1 MSEKMYEAI
10 YKVAKTS
17 ESDSIVL
24 WMDKVEIKGTL
35 LDCED
40 NKCIKDIYRSRRECY
55 PHLLEAAGQCGRPW
69 PFSGVTRADFEPSAP
84 AFLSEGRSAAA
95 RL

>member
-17 ESDSIVL
+17 ESDNIVL

-40 NKCIKDIYRSRRECY
+40 NKCIKDIITLQDAIVKCMKHHDE
-55 PHLLEAAGQCGRPW
+55 EAKERHFKW
-69 PFSGVTRADFEPSAP
+69 LNISACHIK
-84 AFLSEGRSAAA
+84 AFTFKCCMED
-95 RL
+95 

>member
-40 NKCIKDIYRSRRECY
+40 RHFKWLNISACHIKAFTFKCCMED
-55 PHLLEAAGQCGRPW
+55 
-69 PFSGVTRADFEPSAP
+69 
-84 AFLSEGRSAAA
+84 
-95 RL
+95 